1 MKTGST
7 AFLERIAEGAM
18 DGARSRTVGDDRIFV
33 RGLRVDALIGVYE
46 YERQQRQPL
55 LIDLELELDGSRCCD
70 SDDLGDAVDYA
81 AVVAAVHR
89 LALFNRRLLLEAF
102 AQDVA
107 DTLINDFALNGAAV
121 SVSKPGILEGTDQVG
136 VSIRRRAR
144 AAMRTG

>member
-1 MKTGST
+1 MKTESVEFR
-7 AFLERIAEGAM
+7 ARIAHQAT
-18 DGARSRTVGDDRIFV
+18 DTAHSRAVGDDRIFI

-55 LIDLELELDGSRCCD
+55 LMDLELELDGARCCYTD
-70 SDDLGDAVDYA
+70 ELGDAVDYA

-107 DTLINDFALNGAAV
+107 DTLISDFTLNGAVV
-121 SVSKPGILEGTDQVG
+121 SVSKPGILDGTDQVG
-136 VSIRRRAR
+136 VSIHRRAR
-144 AAMRTG
+144 GLARTD

>member
-1 MKTGST
+1 MKTGSVE
-7 AFLERIAEGAM
+7 FLARIAHQAT
-18 DGARSRTVGDDRIFV
+18 DTARSRPVGDDRIFI

-55 LIDLELELDGSRCCD
+55 HIDLELELDGSRCCNTD
-70 SDDLGDAVDYA
+70 ELGDAVDYA

-121 SVSKPGILEGTDQVG
+121 SVSKPGILDGTDQVG
-136 VSIRRRAR
+136 VSIHRRAR
-144 AAMRTG
+144 GLARTD

>member
-1 MKTGST
+1 MSSGSIE
-7 AFLERIAEGAM
+7 FLERIADKVQEG
-18 DGARSRTVGDDRIFV
+18 RSSRPVGDDRIFV

-55 LIDLELELDGSRCCD
+55 LIDLELELGGSRCCHTD
-70 SDDLGDAVDYA
+70 ELADAVDYA
-81 AVVAAVHR
+81 MVVAAVHR

-107 DTLINDFALNGAAV
+107 DTLINDFALSGAAV

-144 AAMRTG
+144 DAARPG

>member
-1 MKTGST
+1 MNTGSIE
-7 AFLERIAEGAM
+7 FLERIAVCATDAG
-18 DGARSRTVGDDRIFV
+18 RSRTVGDDRIFV

-55 LIDLELELDGSRCCD
+55 LVDLELELDGSRCCHT
-70 SDDLGDAVDYA
+70 DDLGDAVDYA

-102 AQDVA
+102 AQDLA
-107 DTLINDFALNGAAV
+107 DTLINDFALNGVAV
-121 SVSKPGILEGTDQVG
+121 NISKPGILEGTDQVG

-144 AAMRTG
+144 DAVRAA